1 MIYRFCER
9 CERVTYDGN
18 LWCQDPE
25 CPAEEGYELLE
36 YGDHFA
42 DLKVTKLVRVWRTAA
57 LYEAERGT
65 EPVLLK
71 VAHPTDACIERLR
84 REAEALQALSP
95 ERSGLG
101 AVIRSFLPTARP
113 KYVVPL
119 APFPGRLKRPYG
131 ELTFRGE
138 PRVFSVYRYVRGK
151 ILSDVLLESPQ
162 VWHTQAAWVISAIA
176 RALRPLI
183 RSNKSHLNLIPDI
196 IMVETDKQGIMR
208 PMLLDLGFIADG
220 SQNGDQPNWLKLCEP
235 AYTAPELLTD
245 SGRALPTL
253 ASDVYS
259 LGMIF
264 YEMLAG
270 RPGYEG
276 KMRRDGQL
284 RDDVLQK
291 RQALSLGRPELE
303 ASGVADI
310 VDRAVSP
317 TNRFANALEFAG
329 ALTKIYSTPP
339 AERRKIPR
347 RLIVLLALAGV
358 ILLAVGLFA
367 GLTLLQVLSTG
378 GG

>member
-36 YGDHFA
+36 YGDYFA

-57 LYEAERGT
+57 LYEAERGA
-65 EPVLLK
+65 EQVLLK

-84 REAEALQALSP
+84 READALQALSP
-95 ERSGLG
+95 ERPGLG
-101 AVIRSFLPTARP
+101 GVIRSFLPIARP
-113 KYVVPL
+113 KYLVPL
-119 APFPGRLKRPYG
+119 APFPGRFKRPYG
-131 ELTFRGE
+131 EITFRGE
-138 PRVFSVYRYVRGK
+138 PRVFCVFRYVRGK
-151 ILSDVLLESPQ
+151 ILSDLLLETPQ
-162 VWHTQAAWVISAIA
+162 IWHTHAAWMISTIA

-183 RSNKSHLNLIPDI
+183 RSNRSHLNLIPDI
-196 IMVETDKQGIMR
+196 ILVDTDKQGILR
-208 PMLLDLGFIADG
+208 PTLLDLGFIADG
-220 SQNGDQPNWLKLCEP
+220 TESGDGYNWLKLCEP

-245 SGRALPTL
+245 SGQAIPTL

-270 RPGYEG
+270 HPGYEG

-291 RQALSLGRPELE
+291 RQPLSLGRPELE
-303 ASGVADI
+303 ASGVAGI

-317 TNRFANALEFAG
+317 TNRYANALEFAS
-329 ALTKIYSTPP
+329 ALTKIYSAPP
-339 AERRKIPR
+339 SESRKVPR
-347 RLIVLLALAGV
+347 RLILLLVLGGV
-358 ILLAVGLFA
+358 ILLGIGIFA
-367 GLTLLQVLSTG
+367 GLTLLQVLAAG
-378 GG
+378 